1 MRTWDQ
7 NKTAINQL
15 WPQCQWTDEERRL
28 WSDDLSSVD
37 QDVLYDAT
45 RNVKRNNDTLYPQL
59 KWFREE
65 YRSLKRLKDA
75 RNPSR
80 SSAEPRPSKVDIAAE
95 LDARTKADLMLVVDD
110 ATVENHREVITL
122 IADKAAD
129 LQVRMHT
136 AYRLVSYLLQRLGLD
151 CGGRVWS

>member
-1 MRTWDQ
+1 MRTWQD
-7 NKTAINQL
+7 NRTAINQL
-15 WPQCQWTDEERRL
+15 WPQCQWTEEERRL
-28 WSDDLSSVD
+28 WSDDLHSLD
-37 QDVLYDAT
+37 QDVLYDAA

-65 YRSLKRLKDA
+65 YRSLKRLRDV
-75 RNPSR
+75 RNPNR
-80 SSAEPRPSKVDIAAE
+80 PSSEPRPARVDITDE
-95 LDARTKADLMLVVDD
+95 LDDRTKADLMLVIDD

-122 IADKAAD
+122 IADKASK

-151 CGGRVWS
+151 GGGRIWS

>member
-1 MRTWDQ
+1 VRTWQD
-7 NKTAINQL
+7 NRTAINQL

-28 WSDDLSSVD
+28 WSDDLSSLD

-65 YRSLKRLKDA
+65 YRSLKRLRDA
-75 RNPSR
+75 RNPNR
-80 SSAEPRPSKVDIAAE
+80 PSSEPRPARVDIAAE
-95 LDARTKADLMLVVDD
+95 LDERTKADLMLVVED
-110 ATVENHREVITL
+110 ATVENHREVVDL
-122 IADKAAD
+122 IAEKAGN
-129 LQVRMHT
+129 LQIRLHT

-151 CGGRVWS
+151 NGGRIWS